1 MPLLDKIFGRPL
13 ASSEMG
19 KESLSVWTGVP
30 VLGLDALASTGYGPE
45 AALTILLPLGLAGL
59 QYFPIIVII
68 ISIELLTVY
77 LSYRQTAAAYPGGGG
92 AYIVA
97 SDNLGR
103 KSGVL
108 SAVMLLLDYLLNVA
122 VGISAGIGALV
133 SAIPALH
140 PFTLPLCLLVLITL
154 TFVNL
159 RGVRQSGQAFAG
171 PVIVF
176 IVCMGVV
183 IVIGLLSTW
192 QSGGQP
198 HAVVAPPTI
207 PPATATLST
216 WILLAAF
223 ANGCTAL
230 TGIEAVSNAVPLFR
244 KPTVPNAQRT
254 LTIIMLILGLFL
266 LCISYLCP
274 AYHIGAMDE
283 AQPGYQTVI
292 SQLVA
297 AVAGRGV
304 FYYISLASIFMVLTY
319 SAQTSFTDFPRVC
332 RLLAEDGF
340 LPPYFADRGRRLV
353 FSHGIIFLAVVS
365 GLLLIAFGGVTQAL
379 IPLFAVGAFGAFL
392 FSQTGMV
399 MHWWRKKGQRFRIK
413 LALNALG
420 AATTAAALGIIVM
433 AKFLEGAWMT
443 VLFIPLFTFLL
454 LAINRHYKEVAQEVK
469 QPLALQDVELQHPA
483 VIIPIIG
490 WDRVAEQAVRF
501 GLLLSDD
508 VTAIHVS
515 TDMDDPHLRELW
527 AEKVEK
533 PAKAA
538 NFAIPRLEIIPSPY
552 RRFNEPI
559 VNFVKEMRKKKP
571 DRLIAVIISEL
582 VEPHWYEYV
591 LHNLHAARLRASIFM
606 QRDPR
611 TVVIS
616 TPWYLREEPASEEK

>member
-13 ASSEMG
+13 ASSEQG

-45 AALTILLPLGLAGL
+45 AALTILVPLGLAGL

-68 ISIELLTVY
+68 ILIELLTVY

-103 KSGVL
+103 NSGVL
-108 SAVMLLLDYLLNVA
+108 SAVMLLLDYLLNVS

-154 TFVNL
+154 TFINL
-159 RGVRQSGQAFAG
+159 RGVRQSGQAFVG

-198 HAVVAPPTI
+198 HAVVAPPPI
-207 PPATATLST
+207 PPATATLSA

-283 AQPGYQTVI
+283 AQPGYQTVL
-292 SQLVA
+292 SQLVT
-297 AVAGRGV
+297 AVAGRGM
-304 FYYISLASIFMVLTY
+304 FYYISLTSIFIVLTY

-340 LPPYFADRGRRLV
+340 LPPYFADLGRRLV
-353 FSHGIIFLAVVS
+353 FSHGIIFLSVVS

-399 MHWWRKKGQRFRIK
+399 MHWWRKKGRGFRIK
-413 LALNALG
+413 LAFNALG
-420 AATTAAALGIIVM
+420 AATTALALVTIAV

-443 VLFIPLFTFLL
+443 ILFIPVLTLL
-454 LAINRHYKEVAQEVK
+454 LMAINRHYKKVAQEVM
-469 QPLALQDVELQHPA
+469 QPLALKGAKLQHPA
-483 VIIPIIG
+483 VIIPIDG
-490 WDRVAEQAVRF
+490 WDRVAERALQF

-515 TDMDDPHLRELW
+515 TDKDDPHLRELW

-538 NFAIPRLEIIPSPY
+538 DFAIPRLEIIPSPY

-559 VNFVKEMRKKKP
+559 LNFVKEMRKKQP
-571 DRLIAVIISEL
+571 ERLIAVIISEL

-591 LHNLHAARLRASIFM
+591 LHNLNAARLRASIFM
-606 QRDPR
+606 ERDWR

-616 TPWYLREEPASEEK
+616 TPWYLGEEPEGGEK

>member
-13 ASSEMG
+13 ASSEQG

-45 AALTILLPLGLAGL
+45 AALTILVPLGLAGL

-68 ISIELLTVY
+68 ILIELLTVY

-103 KSGVL
+103 NSGVL
-108 SAVMLLLDYLLNVA
+108 SAVMLLLDYLLNVS

-159 RGVRQSGQAFAG
+159 RGVRQSGQAFVG

-183 IVIGLLSTW
+183 IAFGLLSTW

-283 AQPGYQTVI
+283 AQPGYQTVL

-304 FYYISLASIFMVLTY
+304 FYYVSLASIFIVLTY

-340 LPPYFADRGRRLV
+340 LPPYFADRRPAAG
-353 FSHGIIFLAVVS
+353 F
-365 GLLLIAFGGVTQAL
+365 
-379 IPLFAVGAFGAFL
+379 FARDHLPV
-392 FSQTGMV
+392 
-399 MHWWRKKGQRFRIK
+399 RRFRPAADRLRRGNPGVDSIVCGRSVWGVS
-413 LALNALG
+413 LLTDRYGDAL
-420 AATTAAALGIIVM
+420 
-433 AKFLEGAWMT
+433 
-443 VLFIPLFTFLL
+443 
-454 LAINRHYKEVAQEVK
+454 VAQERSGI
-469 QPLALQDVELQHPA
+469 Q
-483 VIIPIIG
+483 
-490 WDRVAEQAVRF
+490 
-501 GLLLSDD
+501 
-508 VTAIHVS
+508 
-515 TDMDDPHLRELW
+515 
-527 AEKVEK
+527 
-533 PAKAA
+533 
-538 NFAIPRLEIIPSPY
+538 N
-552 RRFNEPI
+552 
-559 VNFVKEMRKKKP
+559 
-571 DRLIAVIISEL
+571 
-582 VEPHWYEYV
+582 
-591 LHNLHAARLRASIFM
+591 
-606 QRDPR
+606 
-611 TVVIS
+611 
-616 TPWYLREEPASEEK
+616 